1 MPIYTYKCDNCGEE
15 FSVLQHIYDAP
26 LKTCPICG
34 GRLRKLIGN
43 VAVVYKS
50 SGFYTTDSKAKPR
63 GETSSKTQ
71 KKRKDRRSA

>member
-1 MPIYTYKCDNCGEE
+1 MPIYRYKCDNCGKE

-50 SGFYTTDSKAKPR
+50 SGFYTTDSKTERKV
-63 GETSSKTQ
+63 SKTQ
-71 KKRKDRRSA
+71 KKEKNRRSA